1 MPGETETTPS
11 GGAYDDIETHP
22 LGELA
27 TRLQGVSAGERLRF
41 REDLASAGVLDAAL
55 LTADSDTLVVTF
67 HGSLDRSKYRIPR
80 FERARTTEVHG
91 TSCLYWADPS
101 LWLDDSLALA
111 AYTGAGSINLLSM
124 LAERSADVARLVG
137 ANRIIFTGSSGGGFA
152 ALQTSALID
161 ASTALVFN
169 PQTEISRY
177 WQTVQ
182 RKYLEVCHPEVL
194 PGSAADFDFSYDW
207 SESLDDRFSAVRR
220 YSRPTENKVLYW
232 TNTNDW
238 HHARHFRPFRNA
250 VQADG
255 DHGQRLTTH
264 SYKGEKGHHTPSASM
279 FTRALENALV
289 VARPR
294 E

>member
-1 MPGETETTPS
+1 M
-11 GGAYDDIETHP
+11 
-22 LGELA
+22 
-27 TRLQGVSAGERLRF
+27 SAGERLRF

-111 AYTGAGSINLLSM
+111 WYTGAGSINLLSM

-182 RKYLEVCHPEVL
+182 RKYL
-194 PGSAADFDFSYDW
+194 
-207 SESLDDRFSAVRR
+207 
-220 YSRPTENKVLYW
+220 YW